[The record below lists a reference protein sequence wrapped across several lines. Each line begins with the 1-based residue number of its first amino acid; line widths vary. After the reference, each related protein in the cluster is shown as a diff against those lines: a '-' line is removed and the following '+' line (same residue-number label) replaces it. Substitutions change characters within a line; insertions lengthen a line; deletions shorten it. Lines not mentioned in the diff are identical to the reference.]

1 MKLPLEKRKMK
12 VVEIDEIDEDI
23 ILDSEDCFDPDEEMS
38 DEWKKAL
45 QDLKDLGFMQCANT
59 CYIFFLHK

>member
-1 MKLPLEKRKMK
+1 MKLPLEKRKIK
-12 VVEIDEIDEDI
+12 VVEIDEIDEDV

-45 QDLKDLGFMQCANT
+45 QDLKDLGFM
-59 CYIFFLHK
+59 